1 MPQTVVRLNGQNTR
15 NDRAFDVEL
24 ATVSDEL
31 EERTRAE
38 EELRDD
44 EIGAGVYLL
53 FKVLQILLVARR
65 VRVAVR
71 VACHADHEVVA
82 VLFPDEP
89 HQVARVVEAVLLV
102 LPFGAE
108 WRIFFI

>member
-15 NDRAFDVEL
+15 NDRTLDVEL
-24 ATVSDEL
+24 AAVGDEL
-31 EERTRAE
+31 QERTRAE